1 MMTNLNNENDAL
13 RCSWDKYS
21 YHQLDTYLV
30 SDVEDP
36 RINCQSILSRA
47 LIADSLWPN
56 DFTNLIEADLRF
68 GAVMTWL
75 LAELKKGYDRYEL
88 MKSIETG
95 ASHSCPKFVR
105 ETYNWLQSEECP
117 INDYIST
124 ALHSVNFDNPEQLL
138 FDSAVGTFSQT
149 WRLALRGSINRKIS
163 LLEVACGSANDYRFI
178 DQYGLAEFVDYTG
191 IDISEKNISNAKA
204 RFPKTDFRVASI
216 IDSGIPDESV
226 DYLYVHDLF
235 EHLSAQ
241 ALKRAMSEILRVVR
255 HQAWLHFFN
264 VKRCS
269 AHIIRKID
277 RYHWNTLSLDRLC
290 EMIND
295 LGSMVEILPISNFL
309 ENRFRG
315 YSHYNNGAFTILVTK
330 S

>member
-1 MMTNLNNENDAL
+1 MMTILNDENDTL
-13 RCSWDKYS
+13 RYSWDKYS
-21 YHQLDTYLV
+21 YNQLDTYLV

-56 DFTNLIEADLRF
+56 HFTNLIEADIRF

-75 LAELKKGYDRYEL
+75 LGELRKGYDRHEL
-88 MKSIETG
+88 LRSIETDMG
-95 ASHSCPKFVR
+95 HTCPTFVR
-105 ETYNWLQSEECP
+105 ETYNWLQSAEFP
-117 INDYIST
+117 ISDYISL
-124 ALHSVNFDNPEQLL
+124 ALYNVNLDKPEQLL
-138 FDSAVGTFSQT
+138 FDKAVETFSQT
-149 WRLALRGSINRKIS
+149 WRLALRGCVKKNIR

-178 DQYGLAEFVDYTG
+178 DQYGLSEFVNYTG
-191 IDISEKNISNAKA
+191 IDISEKNITNAKA
-204 RFPKTDFRVASI
+204 RFPQTDFRIASI

-226 DYLYVHDLF
+226 DYLFVHDLF
-235 EHLSAQ
+235 EHLSAH

-269 AHIIRKID
+269 DHIIRPVD

-290 EMIND
+290 QMIDD
-295 LGSMVEILPISNFL
+295 LGSMFEIVPISDFL
-309 ENRFRG
+309 GNKFRG
-315 YSHYNNGAFTILVTK
+315 YSHYNGGAFTILVTK
-330 S
+330 N